1 VVKHSGR
8 TGWRESRRQSAQDAI
23 VDGAWTLVHEGGLAM
38 LSIRELASRVGITT
52 PTVYAYFESKNAI
65 YDAMFGQ
72 AATEFRD
79 VMSAPHHVED
89 PAALLL
95 ADVRRF
101 FTFCL
106 SDTAR
111 YQLLFQRTLPGFE
124 PSPESYAPAQE
135 ALAGARRRLAD
146 LGITA
151 PRHLDLYTAL
161 LTGLVDQQ
169 VANDPGGQ
177 RWSRLAEEAIDMYLA
192 HCRAPNA
199 TRSRTERGNGEPG

>member
-1 VVKHSGR
+1 VVKAIDR
-8 TGWRESRRQSAQDAI
+8 TEWRENRRQSARDTI
-23 VDGAWTLVHEGGLAM
+23 VEGAWTLVREGGPAS

-52 PTVYAYFESKNAI
+52 PTVYAYFDSKNAI

-79 VMSAPHHVED
+79 VMAAPHHVED
-89 PAALLL
+89 PRALLL

-101 FTFCL
+101 FAFCL
-106 SDTAR
+106 SETAR
-111 YQLLFQRTLPGFE
+111 YQLLFQRILPDFE

-135 ALAGARRRLAD
+135 ALAGARVRLVD

-151 PRHLDLYTAL
+151 SRHLDLFTAL

-177 RWSRLAEEAIDMYLA
+177 RWSRLAEEAVDMFLA
-192 HCRAPNA
+192 HCQASHRTPPRAQH
-199 TRSRTERGNGEPG
+199 GKGEPT